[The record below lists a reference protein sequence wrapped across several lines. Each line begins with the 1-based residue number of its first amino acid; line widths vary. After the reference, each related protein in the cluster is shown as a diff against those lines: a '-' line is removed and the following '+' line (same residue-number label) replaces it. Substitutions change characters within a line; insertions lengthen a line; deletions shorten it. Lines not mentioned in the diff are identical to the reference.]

1 LGLNVLYSI
10 TKGEHTMKRLISCIV
25 ALTFS
30 MILSTSLTFAADMKV
45 APAKPPAPAPVTEQK
60 SPQAPKT
67 ELLDIN
73 TATEAELKALP
84 DVGDTYQEDHCQ
96 QTLCREGPAEVKEDS
111 STSRL
116 RKD

>member
-1 LGLNVLYSI
+1 
-10 TKGEHTMKRLISCIV
+10 MKRLISCIV

-45 APAKPPAPAPVTEQK
+45 APAKPPAPVTEQK

-67 ELLDIN
+67 ELLDMN
-73 TATEAELKALP
+73 TATEAELKVLP
-84 DVGDTYQEDHCQ
+84 DVGDSYQEDHCQ